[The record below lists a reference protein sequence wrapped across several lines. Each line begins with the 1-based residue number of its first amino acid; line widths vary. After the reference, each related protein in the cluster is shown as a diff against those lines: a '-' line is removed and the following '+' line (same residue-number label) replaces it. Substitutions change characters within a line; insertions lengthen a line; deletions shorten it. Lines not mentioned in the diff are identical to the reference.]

1 MKRLHQRFVIATAL
15 TLIAICVNGCAST
28 RLALSE
34 HRWDT
39 NVTAFEREIRDLQ
52 SALEIPGLAY
62 VIVKDGAPSASN
74 AFGSV
79 QGAPAEAF
87 TIHTPLRIASVTKSF
102 TAVVAMQLVEEGR
115 LDLDAPARHYV
126 PDLKL
131 PDNVLVRHLLTHTS
145 EGNIGEE
152 YVYGSTRYAMLGPII
167 EAITERNLDQT
178 LRERVLK
185 RAGMQVYPSPA
196 LGAHAGLVS
205 TTADMGAFLAS
216 IDNDLLLRSSS
227 LERLALPSRST
238 TGAALPVSLGIFT
251 QTVQGQRVI
260 WSFGQDD
267 PEHSGALLVHLPDR
281 GLSLFVL
288 ANANVLSDP
297 FRLLMGDVSKS
308 PFAMSFL
315 RLFAFSD
322 PGGPWLRPERDAVD
336 LAKELTDIK
345 GRVSYRYRDELI
357 GWALID
363 LWTGRTADAQHKLDI
378 ASTRYYNPELPDPIV
393 HFAALRLPNEQNKES
408 AIRIGEQLLT
418 RHPDNRWMLLAQA
431 YLLQQRAQFE
441 KSSACF
447 HRILNLPNQEPD
459 FIGRLFK
466 VWSWMALAQM
476 SEGHDP
482 AQARRYL
489 QQITGSGITGD
500 MLEEAKRML
509 KRLEQAHTNG
519 DG

>member
-1 MKRLHQRFVIATAL
+1 MMHLHQRFPIATAL
-15 TLIAICVNGCAST
+15 TLIAMLLSGCAST
-28 RLALSE
+28 RFSQEDRDWA
-34 HRWDT
+34 T
-39 NVTAFEREIRDLQ
+39 NVAVFEREIQDLQ

-62 VIVKDGAPSASN
+62 VIVKDGDPIASN

-79 QGAPAEAF
+79 QGAPGEAF
-87 TIHTPLRIASVTKSF
+87 TTHTPLRIASVTKAF
-102 TAVVAMQLVEEGR
+102 TTVVAMQLVEEGR

-131 PDNVLVRHLLTHTS
+131 PDDVRVRHLLTHTS
-145 EGNIGEE
+145 EGDIGEE

-167 EAITERNLDQT
+167 EAITERSFDQA

-238 TGAALPVSLGIFT
+238 TGAVLPVSLGFFT

-267 PEHSGALLVHLPDR
+267 PEHSGALLVYLPERD
-281 GLSLFVL
+281 LSLFVL

-322 PGGPWLRPERDAVD
+322 LGGPWLRPERDALGLEKD
-336 LAKELTDIK
+336 LKDLEE
-345 GRVSYRYRDELI
+345 RVSYRYRDELI

-363 LWTGRTADAQHKLDI
+363 IWAGRTADAQHKLDI
-378 ASTRYYNPELPDPIV
+378 ASTRYQNPEIPDPVV
-393 HFAALRLPNEQNKES
+393 HFAALRLPNEQTRES
-408 AIRIGEQLLT
+408 AIRIGEKLLA

-431 YLLQQRAQFE
+431 YLLQQQAEFE
-441 KSSACF
+441 RSSACF
-447 HRILNLPNQEPD
+447 HRILKLPNQEPD

-476 SEGHDP
+476 SEERDP
-482 AQARRYL
+482 AQAQGYL
-489 QQITGSGITGD
+489 QQVMDSGITGD

-509 KRLEQAHTNG
+509 KRLEQAHANG